1 MSQILEVSLR
11 EIMLSNSS
19 FGPREIETISRII
32 SEDYSE
38 FGELR
43 EVVQIL
49 SGEDA
54 RTPASN
60 VKLGV
65 GLYMLGQY
73 RLAAETLSN
82 SDSGAIAFFYMGK
95 SYFALNEFENAAD
108 AYESAAKAGY
118 DKDLCMLG
126 IVESHRHS
134 GKTEEA
140 LRLVDDMF
148 GPIEQTAEY
157 LYQRGATIAS
167 IGNNPNEVIALY
179 ERAVEANPEHC
190 GALFGLGLE
199 NDRRGNDGSAIE
211 YYQRA
216 ANVFPTNVGTLLNL
230 GVLYEDQERYDHAK
244 RCYDRILD
252 SFPTDKRA
260 LMFYKDAAASGETYS
275 VENEREEER
284 SRQVLKT
291 PISDFELSVRSRNCL
306 QRMGLNTLGD
316 LTKISESELLGSK
329 NFGETSLDEIN
340 KMMHSKQLSIG
351 MYSDEVRPEE
361 EPLDTTDLSPDAQ
374 ALLDRPISD
383 LQLSVRARKCMHRLE
398 LGTIGELLRRSPDD
412 LLECKNFGVTSL
424 KEIREKLT
432 QMGLKLRGDDQR

>member
-32 SEDYSE
+32 SEDYSA

-211 YYQRA
+211 
-216 ANVFPTNVGTLLNL
+216 
-230 GVLYEDQERYDHAK
+230 
-244 RCYDRILD
+244 
-252 SFPTDKRA
+252 
-260 LMFYKDAAASGETYS
+260 
-275 VENEREEER
+275 
-284 SRQVLKT
+284 
-291 PISDFELSVRSRNCL
+291 
-306 QRMGLNTLGD
+306 
-316 LTKISESELLGSK
+316 
-329 NFGETSLDEIN
+329 
-340 KMMHSKQLSIG
+340 
-351 MYSDEVRPEE
+351 PEF
-361 EPLDTTDLSPDAQ
+361 
-374 ALLDRPISD
+374 I
-383 LQLSVRARKCMHRLE
+383 
-398 LGTIGELLRRSPDD
+398 
-412 LLECKNFGVTSL
+412 
-424 KEIREKLT
+424 
-432 QMGLKLRGDDQR
+432 